1 MNMDYRELNEVTS
14 TEDLSKKLRDY
25 AINYLIEC
33 GFVDALVKKSLFH
46 DDIDNYYEDFLQE
59 TWLAILEQDD
69 EKWVKLYRSAEE
81 KGVGFDYEIR
91 NYVSRIVLNTVKS
104 TSSNAYR
111 KLKKPSMREK
121 IQDVTK
127 WDVLKSQLV
136 ETKSVEQQIVE
147 LNYND

>member
-1 MNMDYRELNEVTS
+1 MMSINELKDFTS
-14 TEDLSKKLRDY
+14 TEDLNKKLRDY

-33 GFVDALVKKSLFH
+33 GFVDALVKKSLFRE
-46 DDIDNYYEDFLQE
+46 DIGNYYEDFLQE

-81 KGVGFDYEIR
+81 KGVEYEYEIR

-111 KLKKPSMREK
+111 KIKKPSVREK
-121 IQDVTK
+121 TQESTK
-127 WDVLKSQLV
+127 WDILAQQLT
-136 ETKSVEQQIVE
+136 EPKDIIQQIAE
-147 LNYND
+147 LNNR

>member
-1 MNMDYRELNEVTS
+1 MTTNELKDFTS
-14 TEDLSKKLRDY
+14 SGTLSKKLRDY

-59 TWLAILEQDD
+59 TWVAILEQDA

-81 KGVGFDYEIR
+81 KGVEYEYEIR
-91 NYVSRIVLNTVKS
+91 NYVSRIVLNTCRS

-121 IQDVTK
+121 MQDAAK
-127 WDVLKSQLV
+127 WDVLKSQLT

-147 LNYND
+147 LNYNE